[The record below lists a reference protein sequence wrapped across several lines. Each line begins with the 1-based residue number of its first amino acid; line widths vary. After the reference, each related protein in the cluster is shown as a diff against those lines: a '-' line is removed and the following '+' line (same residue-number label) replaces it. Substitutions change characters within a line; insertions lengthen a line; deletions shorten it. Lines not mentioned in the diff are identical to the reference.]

1 MSIENYIS
9 AQREGVREARALR
22 AAGKDP
28 YLPVLADLLPEYG
41 RLSHARLG
49 IIQIPVSDI
58 VGTATR
64 GRTSAFASGFLPLL
78 EPGTEFSSKWANLY
92 VSALEEGIREPI
104 IAYEYYH
111 QYYVV
116 EGNKRVSV
124 ARRID
129 APYLEA
135 DVTRILPEPEDSER
149 YRVYKEYLSFYGDT
163 KLSALYFSREGG
175 FSRLS
180 AMAGRIPGTPWPA
193 EAVFDLSSC
202 FYRFCQAYGEVFGRN
217 PPMWASDA
225 MLIYL
230 EIYGYAECVGKTPSE
245 MRREL
250 ERIRPEFLVAAA
262 GKPAVLLSKASE
274 EKPGLLQAV
283 LRRQPAV
290 LRCGFLYSS
299 APDRSGWTYWHELGR
314 EALQDAFGTRVESV
328 YKSNVEPE
336 QAAAVI
342 EEMIADKCTVIFATS
357 PVFLDACIRE
367 SALHPESK
375 ILNCS
380 LLASYH
386 NVRSYYLR
394 IYEAKF
400 VLGMIAGAMAENDLI
415 GYIADYPIYGTP
427 ASVNAFSLG
436 AQATNPRAAVLLD
449 WSTLPDHDPEEALS
463 ERGVRVFSGR
473 DIRAPILESR
483 AFGLYDRAPDG
494 RIQNLAMPVWNWKR
508 LYESI
513 LRSVITG
520 AYAEEGEK
528 NADRA
533 MNYYMGMST
542 GAIDLVYSEKLPDGI
557 RRLAELAQGQIRK
570 GDFHPFSGPLSDR
583 DGLPRCEKGAAL
595 GRPEIIGMDWL
606 LPNVAGEIPTLP
618 ELTPA
623 ARRLV
628 ALQGIRATRPAYA
641 GIRFQSGSG
650 GKEAR
655 REDPDPGRRTR
666 PRPVGA
672 PRPEEARGRRSHPLL
687 RRSPGRL
694 PFLPH
699 LLHGRA
705 HPVRPR
711 QSRREIRKRAPGG
724 LHLHRRQDLHP

>member
-9 AQREGVREARALR
+9 AQHEGVREARALK

-28 YLPVLADLLPEYG
+28 YLPVLADLLPEYE

-49 IIQIPVSDI
+49 IVQIPVSDI
-58 VGTATR
+58 AGTATR
-64 GRTSAFASGFLPLL
+64 GRTSAFARGFLPLL

-104 IAYEYYH
+104 VAYEYYH

-124 ARRID
+124 ARRIG

-149 YRVYKEYLSFYGDT
+149 YRVYKEYLSFYADT
-163 KLSALYFSREGG
+163 KLSALYFSHAAG

-180 AMAGRIPGTPWPA
+180 ALAGQKRGTPWPA
-193 EAVFDLSSC
+193 EAVFDLTSC
-202 FYRFCQAYGEVFGRN
+202 YYRFCQAYGEVFGKDL
-217 PPMWASDA
+217 PMWASDA
-225 MLIYL
+225 MLVYL
-230 EIYGYAECVGKTPSE
+230 EIYGYAESIGKTPSE

-250 ERIRPEFLVAAA
+250 ERIRPEFLVAAS
-262 GKPAVLLSKASE
+262 GKPAVLLSKAAE
-274 EKPGLLQAV
+274 EKPGLLQSV

-290 LRCGFLYSS
+290 VRCGFLYNS

-314 EALQDAFGTRVESV
+314 EALSDAFGTRVESV
-328 YKSNVEPE
+328 FRSDVEPE

-342 EEMIADKCTVIFATS
+342 EEMIADRCTVIFATS
-357 PVFLDACIRE
+357 PVFLEACIRE
-367 SALHPESK
+367 SALHPEIK

-400 VLGMIAGAMAENDLI
+400 VLGLIAGAMTENGLV

-427 ASVNAFSLG
+427 ASVNAFALG
-436 AQATNPRAAVLLD
+436 AQAANPRARVLLD
-449 WSTLPDHDPEEALS
+449 WSTLPGHDPEAALS
-463 ERGVRVFSGR
+463 ARGVRVFSGR

-483 AFGLYDRAPDG
+483 SFGLYEREEGG
-494 RIQNLAMPVWNWKR
+494 RIRNLAMPVWNWKR
-508 LYESI
+508 LYESVI
-513 LRSVITG
+513 RSIITG
-520 AYAEEGEK
+520 AYANEGEQ
-528 NADRA
+528 NADRP

-542 GAIDLVYSEKLPDGI
+542 GAIDLVYSEKLPDGV
-557 RRLAELAQGQIRK
+557 RRLAELVHEQIRK
-570 GDFHPFSGPLSDR
+570 GDFRPFSGPLSDR
-583 DGLPRCEKGAAL
+583 DGLPRCEKGLVL

-606 LPNVAGEIPTLP
+606 LPNVEGSIPTLP
-618 ELTPA
+618 ELTPT

-628 ALQGIRATRPAYA
+628 ELQGIRAA
-641 GIRFQSGSG
+641 
-650 GKEAR
+650 K
-655 REDPDPGRRTR
+655 
-666 PRPVGA
+666 
-672 PRPEEARGRRSHPLL
+672 PETE
-687 RRSPGRL
+687 
-694 PFLPH
+694 
-699 LLHGRA
+699 
-705 HPVRPR
+705 
-711 QSRREIRKRAPGG
+711 E
-724 LHLHRRQDLHP
+724 